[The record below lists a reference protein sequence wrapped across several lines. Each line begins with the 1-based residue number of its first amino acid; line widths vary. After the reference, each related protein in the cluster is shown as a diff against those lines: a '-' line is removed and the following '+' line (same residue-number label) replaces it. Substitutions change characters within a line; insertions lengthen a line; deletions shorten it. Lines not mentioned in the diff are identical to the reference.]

1 MNEIKVIYE
10 DDDILIIDKPSGT
23 IVNKADTTKGEFT
36 VQDWLEERFKIKDS
50 RLKIDEDSDF
60 YKRAG
65 IVHRID
71 KETSGILIVAKNKS
85 SFENLQAQFKERKV
99 EKTYVA
105 LAHGRVEPEEGEIA
119 VPVGRLPWN
128 RKRFG
133 VLAGGKEAL
142 TKYRAISNFQFLISK
157 NKKEELTLLELY
169 PKTGRTHQIRVHLKY
184 INHPIFGDE
193 LYAGRKTSRDDR
205 KILQRFFLHA
215 KKISFFHPASSSNAA
230 SQKRVEFESPLPEE
244 LQKVLDFLKS

>member
-1 MNEIKVIYE
+1 MSEIKVVYE
-10 DDDILIIDKPSGT
+10 DDDILILDKPSGV
-23 IVNKADTTKGEFT
+23 IVNKADTTKGELT
-36 VQDWLEERFKIKDS
+36 VQDWLES
-50 RLKIDEDSDF
+50 RWQIAGGKWQIDDGSDF

-71 KETSGILIVAKNKS
+71 KETSGILIVAKNQAG
-85 SFENLQAQFKERKV
+85 FVDLQAQFKERKI

-105 LAHGRVEPEEGEIA
+105 LAHGKVEPKEGEIA

-133 VLAGGKEAL
+133 VLAGGKEAT
-142 TKYRAISNFQFLISK
+142 TKYKVISYFKSPIKQT
-157 NKKEELTLLELY
+157 EELTLLELH

-184 INHPIFGDE
+184 ISHPIFGDE

-205 KILQRFFLHA
+205 KVLQRFFLHA
-215 KKISFFHPASSSNAA
+215 QKISFFHPKTG
-230 SQKRVEFESPLPEE
+230 KRVDFENELPQE
-244 LQKVLDFLKS
+244 LQAVLDLLRH

>member
-1 MNEIKVIYE
+1 MNDIKVIYE
-10 DDDILIIDKPSGT
+10 DNDILVLDKPSGM
-23 IVNKADTTKGEFT
+23 IVNKADTTRHEFT
-36 VQDWLEERFKIKDS
+36 VQDWLEKRANGELQMADR
-50 RLKIDEDSDF
+50 EGDF
-60 YKRAG
+60 YKRVG

-71 KETSGILIVAKNKS
+71 KETSGILIVARNLA

-105 LAHGRVEPEEGEIA
+105 LAHGKVEPIEGEIA
-119 VPVGRLPWN
+119 MPVGRLPWN
-128 RKRFG
+128 RTRFG

-142 TKYRAISNFQFLISK
+142 TKYKVIANFQSPIK
-157 NKKEELTLLELY
+157 QTEELTLLELF

-205 KILQRFFLHA
+205 KILPRFFLHA
-215 KKISFFHPASSSNAA
+215 KTISFFHPKTGKKIEFAS
-230 SQKRVEFESPLPEE
+230 ELPQE
-244 LQKVLDFLKS
+244 LQNVLDGLSR

>member
-10 DDDILIIDKPSGT
+10 DDDILVLNKPSGM
-23 IVNKADTTKGEFT
+23 IVNKADTTRNEFT
-36 VQDWLEERFKIKDS
+36 VQDWLESQADGKWRVADRE
-50 RLKIDEDSDF
+50 SDF

-71 KETSGILIVAKNKS
+71 KETSGILVVAKNIE
-85 SFENLQAQFKERKV
+85 SFQNLQAQFKERKV
-99 EKTYVA
+99 EKSYVA
-105 LAHGRVEPEEGEIA
+105 LAHGKVQPEVGEIS

-133 VLAGGKEAL
+133 VLAGGKEAV
-142 TKYRAISNFQFLISK
+142 TKYQVLGIKYLVSGNQ
-157 NKKEELTLLELY
+157 EEALTLLELY

-205 KILQRFFLHA
+205 VILQRFFLHA
-215 KKISFFHPASSSNAA
+215 KKISFFHPKTASNAA
-230 SQKRVEFESPLPEE
+230 SQGRVEFEAPLPQE
-244 LQKVLDFLKS
+244 LQTVLDSLKS

>member
-10 DDDILIIDKPSGT
+10 DDNILVLNKPSGM

-36 VQDWLEERFKIKDS
+36 VQDWLEQRFKIQES
-50 RLKIDEDSDF
+50 RFKNEDEHDF
-60 YKRAG
+60 YRRVG

-71 KETSGILIVAKNKS
+71 KETSGILVVAKDVE

-99 EKTYVA
+99 EKTYIA
-105 LAHGRVEPEEGEIA
+105 LAHGKIEPQEGEIA
-119 VPVGRLPWN
+119 AAVGRLPWN

-133 VLAGGKEAL
+133 VLAGGKEAV
-142 TKYRAISNFQFLISK
+142 TKYKVLGIKYLVSGKQ
-157 NKKEELTLLELY
+157 KEPLTLLELY

-205 KILQRFFLHA
+205 VILQRFFLHA
-215 KKISFFHPASSSNAA
+215 KRIIFFHPKTG
-230 SQKRVEFESPLPEE
+230 KRIEFEASLPQE
-244 LQKVLDFLKS
+244 LQTVLDSLES

>member
-1 MNEIKVIYE
+1 MSEITVVYE
-10 DDDILIIDKPSGT
+10 DNDILIINKPSGV

-36 VQDWLEERFKIKDS
+36 VQDWLEKRFGIHESRFKN
-50 RLKIDEDSDF
+50 EEEHDF

-71 KETSGILIVAKNKS
+71 KETSGILIIAKNLT

-105 LAHGRVEPEEGEIA
+105 LAHGKIDLTEGEIS
-119 VPVGRLPWN
+119 VPIGRLPWN
-128 RKRFG
+128 RTRFG
-133 VLAGGKEAL
+133 VLAGGKESL
-142 TKYRAISNFQFLISK
+142 TKYKVISQFKSPAK
-157 NKKEELTLLELY
+157 QGEYLTLLELY
-169 PKTGRTHQIRVHLKY
+169 PKTGRTHQIRVHLKH

-205 KILQRFFLHA
+205 KFLEDSSCMQ
-215 KKISFFHPASSSNAA
+215 KK
-230 SQKRVEFESPLPEE
+230 
-244 LQKVLDFLKS
+244 